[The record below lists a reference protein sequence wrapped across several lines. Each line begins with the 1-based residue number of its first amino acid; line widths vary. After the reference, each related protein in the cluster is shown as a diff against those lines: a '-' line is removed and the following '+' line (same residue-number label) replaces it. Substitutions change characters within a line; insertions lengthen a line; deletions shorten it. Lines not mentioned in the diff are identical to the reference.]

1 MEKWRMRSGCSLGVL
16 FEILKPLDMTTKKN
30 VFRIAVIDDHPI
42 LRQGIVRLI
51 NEQPDF
57 EVVGETDEAK
67 KATSLI
73 QQCKPDGVVLD
84 VSLKGSSGI
93 EAAKDIKSVFPKVK
107 ILMLSM
113 HDENIYASRAL
124 KAGAS
129 GYIMKQETPELVLAA
144 LRKVMTGQVSISER
158 YSSRLLSNFANRRG
172 DIATSPVDLLS
183 DRELEVF
190 TLIGKGFGTRPIAER
205 LNLSVKTIESHRAHI
220 KEKMNLESAT
230 ELVHYAIQWE
240 QGANMAIPAVAA

>member
-1 MEKWRMRSGCSLGVL
+1 MEHCSSQFMSL
-16 FEILKPLDMTTKKN
+16 KKN
-30 VFRIAVIDDHPI
+30 IFRIVVIDDHPI
-42 LRQGIVRLI
+42 LRQGLVQLI

-57 EVVGETDEAK
+57 EVVGETDETK
-67 KATSLI
+67 KAISI
-73 QQCKPDGVVLD
+73 VQQAKPDAVVLD

-93 EAAKDIKSVFPKVK
+93 EAAKDIKTVFPHVK

-129 GYIMKQETPELVLAA
+129 GYIMKQEPPEKVLTA
-144 LRKVMTGQVSISER
+144 LRKVLNGEVSVSER
-158 YSSRLLSNFANRRG
+158 YGAKLLSNFAHGRG
-172 DIATSPVDLLS
+172 DAATSPVDLLS

-190 TLIGKGFGTRPIAER
+190 SLIGNGHGTREIAQR
-205 LNLSVKTIESHRAHI
+205 LSLSVKTIESHRAHI

-240 QGANMAIPAVAA
+240 QGAKLVAA